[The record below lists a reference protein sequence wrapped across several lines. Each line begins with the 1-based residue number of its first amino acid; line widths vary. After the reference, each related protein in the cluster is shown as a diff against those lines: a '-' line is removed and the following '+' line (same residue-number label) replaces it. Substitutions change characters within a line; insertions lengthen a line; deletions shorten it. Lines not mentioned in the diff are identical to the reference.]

1 MSEKDL
7 EAKLIEKVT
16 NDPMLL
22 RKLCDR
28 VYELMKEDLR
38 NQRDRTCN
46 SPAIFENPL
55 AVDRVES

>member
-7 EAKLIEKVT
+7 ESKLIERMQ
-16 NDPMLL
+16 NDPILL

-28 VYELMKEDLR
+28 VYELMKEEVR

-46 SPAIFENPL
+46 YRRIL
-55 AVDRVES
+55 

>member
-46 SPAIFENPL
+46 SRRL
-55 AVDRVES
+55 L

>member
-28 VYELMKEDLR
+28 VDELMKEDLR

-46 SPAIFENPL
+46 SRRL
-55 AVDRVES
+55 L